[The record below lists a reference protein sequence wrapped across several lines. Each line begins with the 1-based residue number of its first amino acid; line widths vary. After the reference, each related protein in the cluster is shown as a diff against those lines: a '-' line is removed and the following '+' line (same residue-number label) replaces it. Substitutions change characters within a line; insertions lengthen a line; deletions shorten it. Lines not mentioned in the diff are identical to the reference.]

1 MCVCTCVC
9 CVQLAAEVGACAVSH
24 CERVSEAGMVAMAQ
38 ASVTAV
44 LLPTTAYLLRLQP
57 PPARTMIEKGKHKT
71 WRQPGSF
78 LTTSCYESV
87 YWGVYA

>member
-1 MCVCTCVC
+1 MCVCVRVCV

-57 PPARTMIEKGKHKT
+57 PPARTMIEKGKHKS
-71 WRQPGSF
+71 WRTAGLISHHF
-78 LTTSCYESV
+78 LI
-87 YWGVYA
+87 